1 MKTNETHI
9 GTNIFS
15 INVSCW
21 KFFKNSRRKSY
32 VLSGMS
38 LQTYGAMKPKK
49 LLGFTRLMWN
59 AVLSLLGLCKDF
71 LFVKLTYTLLSRLN
85 SRSSLILIFFFFIF
99 FLAVYLVHRFK
110 LFRSSKK
117 TLKLSIVQ
125 LIQVIK
131 DKNPRK
137 LAVTAANLKIDLL
150 LNKA

>member
-1 MKTNETHI
+1 MKCC
-9 GTNIFS
+9 
-15 INVSCW
+15 V
-21 KFFKNSRRKSY
+21 KFI
-32 VLSGMS
+32 
-38 LQTYGAMKPKK
+38 
-49 LLGFTRLMWN
+49 RLMQRF
-59 AVLSLLGLCKDF
+59 SLCKINLHSSVKIKLKVFPDF
-71 LFVKLTYTLLSRLN
+71 D
-85 SRSSLILIFFFFIF
+85 FFFFIF